1 MEAKTEKKGEKN
13 KNGCLER
20 NFLTIMQH
28 MTKCRCDRKSL
39 IFLNK
44 LCCNKHIVN
53 KNVKKKF
60 VEPGH
65 VVCLMNHFRWSILF
79 LQYIKVDN

>member
-39 IFLNK
+39 IFL
-44 LCCNKHIVN
+44 I
-53 KNVKKKF
+53 
-60 VEPGH
+60 E
-65 VVCLMNHFRWSILF
+65 
-79 LQYIKVDN
+79 